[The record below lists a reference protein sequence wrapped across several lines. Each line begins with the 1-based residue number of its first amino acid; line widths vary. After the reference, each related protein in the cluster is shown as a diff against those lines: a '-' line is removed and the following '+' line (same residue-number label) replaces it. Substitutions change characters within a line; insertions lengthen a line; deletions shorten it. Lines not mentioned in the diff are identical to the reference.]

1 MNFENQEDI
10 LQEEP
15 DQLFLSMESES
26 MLIISEEEDVEFLS
40 STSPQ
45 VITIGN
51 NDDEVETA
59 EQVLSV
65 DNADVR
71 LVAKQDKGILLW
83 SMTAFL
89 DALASLKTMFKIK

>member
-1 MNFENQEDI
+1 MICLTIYLNKVLVTSQIKVKVTNKEPEASSAPVVNQEDI

-15 DQLFLSMESES
+15 DQLFISRQSES
-26 MLIISEEEDVEFLS
+26 MLIISEEDDEEFLS
-40 STSPQ
+40 SRSPQ

-65 DNADVR
+65 D
-71 LVAKQDKGILLW
+71 I
-83 SMTAFL
+83 
-89 DALASLKTMFKIK
+89 

>member
-1 MNFENQEDI
+1 MKVTTRAPEASSVNFENQEDI

-71 LVAKQDKGILLW
+71 LVAKQDKGILL
-83 SMTAFL
+83 
-89 DALASLKTMFKIK
+89 